1 MNKEI
6 IRVKRVIKFC
16 LLATFLLATA
26 VAAQAQS
33 GAICGFPRNCVPAYK
48 FKPYELPF
56 STGRQAK
63 FKPGDYVESDY
74 FYAVVLGTIN
84 TSDTS
89 EGDDFFFNETKR
101 LAAQKLF
108 PNNKVFASRCC
119 GDGGALHYEGLPDSY
134 NFLAVHG
141 GENEEDATKLLSIA
155 KRKYPSA
162 EIKKMRVV
170 LDFRP
175 GKAKSN

>member
-1 MNKEI
+1 MKYVN
-6 IRVKRVIKFC
+6 RFC
-16 LLATFLLATA
+16 LLAAFLLA
-26 VAAQAQS
+26 AAASSQAQS
-33 GAICGFPRNCVPAYK
+33 GVICGFPRNCVPAYK

-63 FKPGDYVESDY
+63 FKTGDYVESDY
-74 FYAVVLGTIN
+74 FYAVVLDIIN
-84 TSDTS
+84 TADTS

-108 PNNKVFASRCC
+108 PDNKVFASRCC
-119 GDGGALHYEGLPDSY
+119 GDGGAVRYEGLPDSY

-141 GENEEDATKLLSIA
+141 GENEEDAAKLLSIA

-162 EIKKMRVV
+162 EIRKMRVV

>member
-1 MNKEI
+1 MNKETTGM
-6 IRVKRVIKFC
+6 KRVIKFWM
-16 LLATFLLATA
+16 LAAFVLAAAT
-26 VAAQAQS
+26 AAQAQS
-33 GAICGFPRNCVPAYK
+33 GVICGFPRNCVPAYK

-63 FKPGDYVESDY
+63 FKAGDHVESDY
-74 FYAVVLGTIN
+74 FYAVVLGVIKTA
-84 TSDTS
+84 DTS

-108 PNNKVFASRCC
+108 PDNKVFASRCC
-119 GDGGALHYEGLPDSY
+119 GNGGAVSYEGLSDTY

-141 GENEEDATKLLSIA
+141 GENEEDATRLLSIA
-155 KRKYPSA
+155 RRKYPSA
-162 EIKKMRVV
+162 EIKRMRVI

-175 GKAKSN
+175 EKERAN